1 LSRADVVKPGVSPS
15 NRYWTIL
22 VLLAIVELLWLGWVL
37 NTPLPNAKL
46 PDGGQLNRSFFLWR
60 LLPEAVPGVKWQESY
75 LGLAVK
81 ELSHVE
87 NLPQRG
93 PIVLAAGFILV
104 SGIALGRLVLRA
116 LGLLR
121 LWSSLERL
129 ATSYG
134 LGMTGLGLFA
144 LILGRIGL
152 LTPWTARVGLLIP
165 ILVETG
171 FLVRQA
177 WVHPGVTT
185 NPSSLEGEGRVGGE
199 AATGVKNPPTY
210 PLPQGGRDGAPS
222 GSWAHPGGEASPL
235 SIVGLGLIVTPF
247 LILMALGAML
257 PTIDFDA
264 IEYHLGAPKEYFL
277 DGKISFLPHN
287 VYASMPFSI
296 EMLHLLGMH
305 VMNDWWWGALV
316 GQLLNAS
323 FAPMAGLAIWLTAR
337 RWGSPRAAWVAVAV
351 YLTTP
356 WILRLAAIPYVEG
369 PLCYYHAALVW
380 AAGVAWASPAFC
392 RGRAWA
398 VVGLIAGGA
407 MAIKYPALISAVAP
421 MGLVAL
427 TAAWRARSPRLV
439 LSFGIGVAIVMGPWL
454 LKNFLDTGNPVYP
467 LGFRVFG
474 GRDWDQAREAKWVNV
489 HGPRPIEAKE
499 FVSST
504 IDVAGRSDWQ
514 SPAFMALVPLAFLRR
529 ESRRVALAIGE
540 YVLYLF
546 LTWWLLTHRL
556 DRFWLPLLPGL
567 AVLAGFGADWTRG
580 KAWTALLGLVLTVS
594 IASNFAYSTTALVG
608 LNQWTG
614 DLRALRTEVPRMV
627 NPPLA
632 RLDAELPQGA
642 KPLFVGQ
649 AQGFHMAH
657 RVVYN
662 TVFDRETFETI
673 DRDHSTEEVRAD
685 LKRRGITHIYVDWA
699 DIERYRSPG
708 NYGFTDYVT
717 LPRFDR
723 LVDAGVLSKPRVIG
737 SKQDLYTVLA
747 PK

>member
-1 LSRADVVKPGVSPS
+1 LSRGIVVKPGVSPA
-15 NRYWTIL
+15 NRYWTFL

-37 NTPLPNAKL
+37 NIPLPNAKL
-46 PDGGQLNRSFFLWR
+46 PDGSQLNRSFFLWR

-129 ATSYG
+129 AIGYG

-144 LILGRIGL
+144 LFWGRIGL

-165 ILVETG
+165 IAVEIG
-171 FLVRQA
+171 FLVREA
-177 WVHPGVTT
+177 WVHSWVTT
-185 NPSSLEGEGRVGGE
+185 NHS
-199 AATGVKNPPTY
+199 
-210 PLPQGGRDGAPS
+210 PLAGRDGAMNGLGKETPEPV
-222 GSWAHPGGEASPL
+222 APL
-235 SIVGLGLIVTPF
+235 SIVGLGLVVAPF
-247 LILMALGAML
+247 LVLMALGAML

-305 VMNDWWWGALV
+305 VLNDWWWGALA
-316 GQLLNAS
+316 GQLLVAS
-323 FAPMAGLAIWLTAR
+323 FAPLAGLVIWLTAR
-337 RWGSPRAAWVAVAV
+337 RWGSPRAAWVAAAV
-351 YLTTP
+351 YLTSP

-380 AAGVAWASPAFC
+380 AAGVAWTSPAFC

-398 VVGLIAGGA
+398 VVGLLAGGA
-407 MAIKYPALISAVAP
+407 MAIKYPALISAVVP
-421 MGLVAL
+421 LGVVAL
-427 TAAWRARSPRLV
+427 TAAWTMRSPRLV
-439 LSFGIGVAIVMGPWL
+439 LAFGIGVAIVMGPWL

-474 GRDWDQAREAKWVNV
+474 GRDWDQAREAKWVNA
-489 HGPRPIEAKE
+489 HGPRPIEAKA
-499 FVSST
+499 FVGSA

-514 SPAFMALVPLAFLRR
+514 SPAFVALVPLAFLRR
-529 ESRRVALAIGE
+529 ESRRIALVIGG

-567 AVLAGFGADWTRG
+567 AVLAGFGADWTRA
-580 KAWTALLGLVLTVS
+580 KAWTALLGLVLVVS

-614 DLRALRTEVPRMV
+614 DLKVLRTEVPRMV

-632 RLDAELPQGA
+632 RLDAELPPGA
-642 KPLFVGQ
+642 EPLFVGQ

-673 DRDHSTEEVRAD
+673 DRDHSTEEVRAE

-723 LVDAGVLSKPRVIG
+723 LVSAGVLSPPRAIG